1 MTENLKRQLEKL
13 PEYLGAHLTLSMLA
27 LGIGI
32 AITVPAAVVLAKR
45 ERMRWPIVTTAG
57 VLQTVPGLAMLALLV
72 PLVGFGFLPALI
84 ALTIYSIY
92 PILDGTVTG
101 IREVDP
107 AVTEAARGVG
117 MTPSQVLGA
126 VELPLAAPVILAGIR
141 TATVWVVG
149 IATLS
154 TPVGQ
159 TSLGNYLFSG
169 LQTRNWTAVWLGCAC
184 AAALVIVLERL
195 LALAE
200 SGLRRRSLVR
210 IVASTALLVVVLGAG
225 ISAPAR
231 MQGLGARTD
240 ALAASDA
247 EEDPEA
253 DRGVVRIG
261 AKTFTEQY
269 ILASLIEQRL
279 LAAGFR
285 TDRRDSL
292 GSTVAFDALRSGD
305 LDVYVD
311 YTGTIWA
318 NAMQRSDT
326 PARGEGL
333 ATVSGWLA
341 AEHGIAC
348 LGPLGFENAYALAMT
363 RELAT
368 KHDVQTIADLA
379 SVSADLEIGGDYE
392 FFDRPEWY
400 KLRQTY
406 GLEFA
411 KTVSY
416 DSTFMY
422 EAVASGD
429 VDVISAF
436 SSDGRIAAF
445 DLVVLEDVRRAFPP
459 YDAVLLLSPAAAERP
474 RLREALRPLLDA
486 ITVED
491 MRSANWLVDR
501 DDGDKM
507 PPDEAARWLGVRIGS

>member
-1 MTENLKRQLEKL
+1 MSENFQRQLEKL

-32 AITVPAAVVLAKR
+32 TITVPAAVLLAKR
-45 ERMRWPIVTTAG
+45 ERVRWPVVTTAG

-84 ALTIYSIY
+84 ALTVYSVY
-92 PILDGTVTG
+92 PILDGTITG

-107 AVTEAARGVG
+107 AVTEAARGIG
-117 MTPSQVLGA
+117 MTPGQVLRA

-169 LQTRNWTAVWLGCAC
+169 LQTRNWTAVWIGCAC
-184 AAALVIVLERL
+184 AALLVIVLERL

-200 SGLRRRSLVR
+200 SGLRRRSVVR
-210 IVASTALLVVVLGAG
+210 IVASTALLVFVLGAG
-225 ISAPAR
+225 IASPDRVRAVSS
-231 MQGLGARTD
+231 GA
-240 ALAASDA
+240 AASGA
-247 EEDPEA
+247 GGSVAGEV
-253 DRGVVRIG
+253 DRGLVRIG

-279 LAAGFR
+279 LEAGFR

-326 PARGEGL
+326 PTRGEGL

-348 LGPLGFENAYALAMT
+348 LGPLGFENAYALATT

-368 KHDVQTIADLA
+368 RHGVASIADLA
-379 SVSADLEIGGDYE
+379 AVAGDFEIGGDYE

-400 KLRQTY
+400 KLRETY
-406 GLEFA
+406 GLRFA

-445 DLVVLEDVRRAFPP
+445 DLVVLDDVRGAFPP
-459 YDAVLLLSPAAAERP
+459 YDAVLLLSPGAARRP

-486 ITVED
+486 ISVED
-491 MRSANWLVDR
+491 MRSANWFVDR
-501 DDGDKM
+501 DDGDKL
-507 PPDEAARWLGVRIGS
+507 PPDEAARWLGERIGS